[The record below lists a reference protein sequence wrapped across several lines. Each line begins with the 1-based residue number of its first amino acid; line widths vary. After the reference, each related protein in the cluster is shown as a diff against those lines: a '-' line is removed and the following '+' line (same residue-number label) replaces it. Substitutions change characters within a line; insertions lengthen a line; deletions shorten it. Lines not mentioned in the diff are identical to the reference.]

1 VDAGCAAPGTFFE
14 IYPEWGMR
22 RRRPWRIRLSG
33 TWSHS
38 TLADNNRNR
47 TDTESDNAREPE
59 PVDFFDPWDRQLSF
73 ERRSRLL
80 SPVQRDEHR
89 KAN

>member
-1 VDAGCAAPGTFFE
+1 
-14 IYPEWGMR
+14 M
-22 RRRPWRIRLSG
+22 
-33 TWSHS
+33 
-38 TLADNNRNR
+38 ADNNRNR